1 MEPQGPSM
9 GGSLD
14 HGLPPPALHLF
25 RESYLL
31 LTCLQVRLQGVRL
44 QFRLQG
50 VDLVGRSANS
60 GLSKNTLRSPNDT
73 NTLTYSN
80 SVREKKKFLPHK
92 CRAVPS
98 PSVEV
103 NEIICSHFPI
113 IASHCCHLSYVPS
126 SYNPLDTCGS
136 SRTFS
141 HLSTEFLG
149 SSDHCSHLKVPRTS
163 APFK

>member
-1 MEPQGPSM
+1 M
-9 GGSLD
+9 D
-14 HGLPPPALHLF
+14 CLHLLCTSSV
-25 RESYLL
+25 SYLL
-31 LTCLQVRLQGVRL
+31 VTCLQVRLQGVRL

-50 VDLVGRSANS
+50 VDLVGRSANKISS
-60 GLSKNTLRSPNDT
+60 GLSKNTLQSPSDT

-80 SVREKKKFLPHK
+80 SVREKKKLLPPK

-98 PSVEV
+98 PSAEV

-113 IASHCCHLSYVPS
+113 IASHSCHLSSVPS
-126 SYNPLDTCGS
+126 SYNPLDTPGS